1 MSSTTTAVTI
11 DQADLEAMTAR
22 ILEAAKSVRNKERN
36 EKRKRSKQEK
46 QQQGQGEGNA
56 PKKQKTGT
64 TTTKVVPPPQY
75 VHWSPTKGMR
85 VQTHQQFVQQ
95 LDKRSDMT
103 IAHSD
108 RFWGLTN
115 ELANVASKPS
125 VAPATVIFRQLVG
138 VYPKHAA
145 LQKGERTWGSDET
158 YCDLM
163 ALATLLEAVKHPND
177 YDDKVGEFVH
187 SYSALEL
194 AHMYLRRDTGL
205 RSRLIR
211 YWSSHLHADQAK
223 LIEDDPAGEGKQQQQ
238 RSETGGKSLPPQKI
252 NPDPYIK
259 TLKAVLDKN
268 GTVVNSEKQGGIAV
282 PEKWQEEWVDPDQIP
297 YRQDMFRKPT
307 VITDEDMENAEREA
321 DKFLKEKERG
331 ERKEVLE
338 SRGIYARQ
346 FVPAIKP
353 DDFTGQKE
361 GEEETKKSDGTKV
374 VKPIEQYFVPKYAK
388 GTQVLEATIPIDQE
402 EEDKE
407 VREILE
413 KQGETEL
420 DMKEVHHVAQELKEE
435 LEKEEK
441 EEGELTE
448 SQQEFSKAI
457 DELTTLADKVDVV
470 HTPIVTSSKTPSDE
484 QQHE

>member
-238 RSETGGKSLPPQKI
+238 RSETGGKTLPKQQQQQQQPQ
-252 NPDPYIK
+252 
-259 TLKAVLDKN
+259 
-268 GTVVNSEKQGGIAV
+268 
-282 PEKWQEEWVDPDQIP
+282 
-297 YRQDMFRKPT
+297 
-307 VITDEDMENAEREA
+307 
-321 DKFLKEKERG
+321 
-331 ERKEVLE
+331 
-338 SRGIYARQ
+338 
-346 FVPAIKP
+346 
-353 DDFTGQKE
+353 
-361 GEEETKKSDGTKV
+361 SDGTTATEAIV

-420 DMKEVHHVAQELKEE
+420 DMKEVHHVARELKEE